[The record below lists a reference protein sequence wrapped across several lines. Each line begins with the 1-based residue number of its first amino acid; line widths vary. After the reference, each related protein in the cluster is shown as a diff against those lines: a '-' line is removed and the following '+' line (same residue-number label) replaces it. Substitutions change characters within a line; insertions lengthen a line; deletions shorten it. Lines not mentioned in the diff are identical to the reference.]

1 MSGSVSGDRRGEQ
14 SDLFGRGMAFVVI
27 WSMQM
32 VVATIISPVL
42 AHILPVTEFGSL
54 AAAIA
59 MYQLLLIVAVFGL
72 DQALEMQR
80 VEEGG
85 RSRRSRG
92 LLASGIGFA
101 FLTTA
106 VVAAGSPWWGPALG
120 FTSSG
125 LILVALLWTAPGAG
139 VLVVLS
145 LLQAEDRLF
154 RFAVVSLISTVGS
167 QLFGIALL
175 FTVERSA
182 VGYAWGGVA
191 GQGLAL
197 LLGICWTRP
206 RWCGAFDRPL
216 LRRAFGLGIPLVL
229 AALCEFVLAAGDRFA
244 VQRLLGTFEV
254 ARYQVAFTVG
264 NVVTLLLLF
273 TNRAWLPRLKAITD
287 VGQRWRAIVESRD
300 GVYWLVGWALL
311 GITVAAPA
319 LLRVFAPPSYQQ
331 STLAPVVLLVGLC
344 ALPVTASGASTR
356 LLVTTRRTAPLVWS
370 SVAAVL
376 VKVAATLVGVQWWG
390 LPGAAAATL
399 LALVVQAWWLRLAI
413 GRRRAALGS
422 AVGSDPAV
430 IVFVAVTVLLSVVS
444 TALPQDT
451 GWNIG
456 RFAFGCLCLI
466 PFTHALRCLQ
476 RGRSPMPRR
485 SGGQRVASTDDG
497 DRHDVDRGPT
507 DRGPA
512 DRRPGHQPAGH
523 QDS

>member
-1 MSGSVSGDRRGEQ
+1 MSTADVEQQRGEQ

-32 VVATIISPVL
+32 VVATVISPVL
-42 AHILPVTEFGSL
+42 AHVLPVAEFGSL

-85 RSRRSRG
+85 SQRSRG
-92 LLASGIGFA
+92 LLAAGIGFA
-101 FLTTA
+101 FVTTA

-120 FTSSG
+120 FTSTE
-125 LILVALLWTAPGAG
+125 LVLVALLWTAPGAA

-167 QLFGIALL
+167 QVFGIVLL

-197 LLGICWTRP
+197 LLGIAWTRP
-206 RWCGAFDRPL
+206 RWRGAFDLPV
-216 LRRAFGLGIPLVL
+216 LRRAFALGVPLVFASL
-229 AALCEFVLAAGDRFA
+229 AEFVLAAGDRFA
-244 VQRLLGTFEV
+244 VQRWLGPV
-254 ARYQVAFTVG
+254 QLARYQVAFTVG

-287 VGQRWRAIVESRD
+287 VGQRWRAIAESRD
-300 GVYWLVGWALL
+300 GIYWLVGWSLL
-311 GITVAAPA
+311 GITVGAPA
-319 LLRVFAPPSYQQ
+319 LLRVFAPPSYEQT
-331 STLAPVVLLVGLC
+331 TLAPVVFLVGLC

-356 LLVTTRRTAPLVWS
+356 LLVTTRQTGPLVWS
-370 SVAAVL
+370 SVAAVV
-376 VKVAATLVGVQWWG
+376 VKVLATIVLLRLIG

-399 LALVVQAWWLRLAI
+399 LALLAQALWLRLAI
-413 GRRRAALGS
+413 GRRRPMIGSRPPVLIFLAAN
-422 AVGSDPAV
+422 
-430 IVFVAVTVLLSVVS
+430 VLLAGLS
-444 TALPQDT
+444 TLLPQDQS
-451 GWNIG
+451 WNIG
-456 RFAFGCLCLI
+456 RFCFGCLCLL
-466 PFTHALRCLQ
+466 PFWHALRCLQ
-476 RGRSPMPRR
+476 QGRSPLSRR
-485 SGGQRVASTDDG
+485 STGARD
-497 DRHDVDRGPT
+497 
-507 DRGPA
+507 
-512 DRRPGHQPAGH
+512 
-523 QDS
+523 

>member
-1 MSGSVSGDRRGEQ
+1 MSGAGAGTGTEGRRGEQ

-42 AHILPVTEFGSL
+42 AHVLPVTEFGSL

-72 DQALEMQR
+72 DQALEMHR
-80 VEEGG
+80 VEEGTQ
-85 RSRRSRG
+85 SRQSRG
-92 LLASGIGFA
+92 LLAAGIGFA
-101 FLTTA
+101 FLTTG

-120 FTSSG
+120 FSSG
-125 LILVALLWTAPGAG
+125 TLVLVALLWTAPGAG

-154 RFAVVSLISTVGS
+154 RFSVVSLISTVGS

-197 LLGICWTRP
+197 LLGIWWTRP
-206 RWCGAFDRPL
+206 RWRGAFDRPQ
-216 LRRAFGLGIPLVL
+216 LRRAFGLGVPLVL
-229 AALCEFVLAAGDRFA
+229 AALSEFVLAAGDRFA
-244 VQRLLGTFEV
+244 VQRWLGPVEL

-287 VGQRWRAIVESRD
+287 VGQRWRAIAESRD

-319 LLRVFAPPSYQQ
+319 LLRVFAPPSYEQ

-344 ALPVTASGASTR
+344 ALPVTASGASSR
-356 LLVTTRRTAPLVWS
+356 LLVTTRQTAPLIWS
-370 SVAAVL
+370 SAAAVL
-376 VKVAATLVGVQWWG
+376 VKVAATVVGLQWWG
-390 LPGAAAATL
+390 LSGAAAATL
-399 LALVVQAWWLRLAI
+399 LALTVQALWLRVAIARHRPMIDSQPVVLA
-413 GRRRAALGS
+413 
-422 AVGSDPAV
+422 
-430 IVFVAVTVLLSVVS
+430 FVAASVLLSAIS
-444 TALPQDT
+444 TVLPQDT
-451 GWNIG
+451 TWNVG
-456 RFAFGCLCLI
+456 RFVFGCLCLA
-466 PFTHALRCLQ
+466 PFAHALRCLQ
-476 RGRSPMPRR
+476 RGRPPLGRRHGRRAIDGAGPGAGGPR
-485 SGGQRVASTDDG
+485 
-497 DRHDVDRGPT
+497 DVEPGA
-507 DRGPA
+507 A

-523 QDS
+523 QDG